1 MSTSQVSPAEQ
12 VRPLLRVRQI
22 REFTDQ
28 PISETQLDAVA
39 DAARW
44 SGSAGN
50 SQPWR
55 FITIRDEKTLRAL
68 AQAGMP
74 QTRLLETAPAAIAV
88 VLPGDGDHQVSHAFD
103 EGRAAERT
111 LIAASMLDLGAGLC
125 WIRSAALP
133 AVRPILSLPEDRIV
147 RTIVAVG
154 HPTEA
159 ARRPKSAPGQAR
171 IPRDQV
177 IFEERWT
184 GR

>member
-1 MSTSQVSPAEQ
+1 
-12 VRPLLRVRQI
+12 
-22 REFTDQ
+22 
-28 PISETQLDAVA
+28 
-39 DAARW
+39 
-44 SGSAGN
+44 
-50 SQPWR
+50 
-55 FITIRDEKTLRAL
+55 
-68 AQAGMP
+68 MP